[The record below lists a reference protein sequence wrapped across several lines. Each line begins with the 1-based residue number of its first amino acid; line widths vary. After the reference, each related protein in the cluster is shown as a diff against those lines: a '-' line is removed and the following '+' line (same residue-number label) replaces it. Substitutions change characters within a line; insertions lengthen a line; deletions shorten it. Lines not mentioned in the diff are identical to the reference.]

1 MWVSPPALVWH
12 GSDASLQQRGGAPAI
27 GSRRRTGGTFV
38 SDSTFSAGI
47 GRATITPPLNAVHAG
62 WGAQTHAVPDG
73 VDRDLVATVLVVD
86 DGTCRAAFCE
96 AELVIISREESD
108 AIRAVVAAELEI
120 DPEQVRMSVSHNH
133 AGPPPGS
140 WNWAGDGMEPLRRYY
155 ATLPDRI
162 AGAARA
168 ARLAMRP
175 ARVGWGREESHV
187 AVNRREQGPDGRVV
201 TGVDLDGEI
210 DPEVLVVRIDG
221 DDGVMIGT
229 IVGYTMHPTFMG
241 PPNRLISPDWPGHM
255 RHTVERVTGA
265 PCLFAQGAA
274 GDVGPGPRGFR
285 DDLAALRALG
295 GQVGCEAARVAL
307 SLDIPA
313 VRYERDRVQESGAPL
328 SLWRAIPVEEPP
340 PVVRAREVSLEL
352 PVGEVVPPGEARRVV
367 DEARGRL
374 DSLRASGA
382 PGEEI
387 EAATFVVKRATM
399 ALNRSEIYH
408 GRDTADVVMHMLR
421 IGPAVFAGVEGEPF
435 CGTGRRVKAAS
446 PFPATWFGGY
456 TGGWA
461 GYIPTP
467 ESFPHGGYEIETS
480 PFAAHAA
487 TALEEQA
494 IAALRAFA
502 DS

>member
-1 MWVSPPALVWH
+1 M
-12 GSDASLQQRGGAPAI
+12 SD
-27 GSRRRTGGTFV
+27 T
-38 SDSTFSAGI
+38 TFSAGI

-62 WGAQTHAVPDG
+62 WGAQTHTLPEG
-73 VDRDLVATVLVVD
+73 VDRDLLATVLVVD
-86 DGTCRAAFCE
+86 DGVERAAFCE
-96 AELVIISREESD
+96 AELVIVSREESD
-108 AIRAVVAAELEI
+108 AIRAAVAAELEI
-120 DPEQVRMSVSHNH
+120 APANVRMSISHNH

-168 ARLAMRP
+168 AKLAMRP
-175 ARVGWGREESHV
+175 ARIGWGRGESHV
-187 AVNRREQGPDGRVV
+187 AVNRREPGPSGRVV
-201 TGVDLDGEI
+201 TGVNPDGEI

-221 DDGVMIGT
+221 DDGATIGT

-255 RHTVERVTGA
+255 RHTVEQVTGA
-265 PCLFAQGAA
+265 PCLFAQGAT

-285 DDLAALRALG
+285 DDLRALRALG

-313 VRYERDRVQESGAPL
+313 VRYEHKRVQESGAPL
-328 SLWRAIPVEEPP
+328 SLWKAIPVEEEP
-340 PVVRAREVSLEL
+340 PVVRARDVSLEL
-352 PVGEVVPPGEARRVV
+352 PVAEQPSPEAARNDVDAARR
-367 DEARGRL
+367 RL
-374 DSLRASGA
+374 DELRSSGA
-382 PGEEI
+382 PAGEV

-399 ALNRSEIYH
+399 ALNRVEMYH
-408 GRDTADVVMHMLR
+408 GRETADVTMHLLR
-421 IGPAVFAGVEGEPF
+421 IGPVVFAGVEGEPF

-467 ESFPHGGYEIETS
+467 EAFPQGGYEVETS
-480 PFAAHAA
+480 PFAAEAA
-487 TALEEQA
+487 DELEAQV

-502 DS
+502 DA